1 VHRETKDSRGK
12 IAGRVEGDGDIDM
25 KIAIL
30 VGDGMSDYP
39 IKELGDKTPLEVAK
53 TPNMD
58 AIAKAGTIG
67 LVKTVPRGMKPAS
80 DVANL
85 SILGYD
91 PKLYYSGRGPLEAA
105 NIGIEVAEDEVAFR
119 CNLITAAG
127 DTLAD
132 YSAGH
137 ITDKESKG
145 LLEFLNDKLG
155 GDRIKFY
162 HGKSYRNLAV
172 IKTRSKGELTE
183 LVKCGCTPPHDISGQ
198 SVRKNLP
205 KGKGADLLIKL
216 MEDSRPLLEK
226 HEINKVR
233 VDLGEN
239 PGNMIWLW
247 GQGTNPNMPSFS
259 GMFDINGSVISA
271 VDLVNGIGK
280 LVGLDIIQV
289 PGATGYYDTNYQG
302 KGEYAVNALKDKDF
316 VFVHVEAPDEA
327 GHNGDMRAKIT
338 AIENFDKFV
347 VGAVWDNFK
356 NTRGYRVMVL
366 SDHATPVAL
375 KTHSSDP
382 SPFVMAGDGIE
393 HNGFDS
399 FNEKNAEE
407 AKIKY
412 KSGAALT
419 EALIKR

>member
-1 VHRETKDSRGK
+1 
-12 IAGRVEGDGDIDM
+12 M

-30 VGDGMSDYP
+30 VGDGMSDHP
-39 IKELGDKTPLEVAK
+39 IAELGDKTPLEVAK
-53 TPNMD
+53 IPNMNE
-58 AIAKAGTIG
+58 IAKAGTIG
-67 LVKTVPRGMKPAS
+67 VVKTVPRGMKPAS

-105 NIGIEVAEDEVAFR
+105 NIGIEIGEDEVAFR
-119 CNLITAAG
+119 CNLITASN
-127 DTLAD
+127 DKLAD

-145 LLEFLNDKLG
+145 LMEFLNEKLG
-155 GDRIKFY
+155 SDRIKFY
-162 HGKSYRNLAV
+162 HGKSYRNLVV
-172 IKTRSKGELTE
+172 IKTRSRGELNE
-183 LVKCGCTPPHDISGQ
+183 LLKTDCTPPHDVSGQ
-198 SVRKNLP
+198 PVAKNLP
-205 KGKGADLLIKL
+205 KGKAAELLIGL
-216 MEDSRPLLEK
+216 MQESRDLLEK

-233 VDLGEN
+233 VDLKEN

-247 GQGTNPNMPSFS
+247 GQGTNPKMPAFS
-259 GMFDINGSVISA
+259 GMFGLEGSVISA
-271 VDLVNGIGK
+271 VDLVNGIGR
-280 LVGLDIIQV
+280 LVGLEIVQV

-302 KGEYAVNALKDKDF
+302 KGDYAVNALRSKDF

-347 VGAVWDNFK
+347 VGTVWRHLKETGD
-356 NTRGYRVMVL
+356 YRIMVL
-366 SDHATPVAL
+366 SDHATPVAI
-375 KTHSSDP
+375 KTHVSDP
-382 SPFVMAGDGIE
+382 APFAMAGTGIG

-399 FNEKNAEE
+399 FNEKNAVE
-407 AKIKY
+407 AKLKY

-419 EALIKR
+419 EELVKKRA

>member
-1 VHRETKDSRGK
+1 
-12 IAGRVEGDGDIDM
+12 M

-30 VGDGMSDYP
+30 VGYGMSDYP
-39 IKELGDKTPLEVAK
+39 IAELGDKTPLEVAK
-53 TPNMD
+53 IPNMN

-85 SILGYD
+85 SIMGYD

-105 NIGIEVAEDEVAFR
+105 NLGIDIAEDEVAFR
-119 CNLITAAG
+119 CNLITAAN

-132 YSAGH
+132 YSSGH
-137 ITDKESKG
+137 ITDKESEE
-145 LLEFLNDKLG
+145 LMEFINSKLG
-155 GDRIKFY
+155 SDRVRFY

-172 IKTRSKGELTE
+172 IKTRSKGELAE
-183 LVKCGCTPPHDISGQ
+183 LLKAVCAPPHDVSGQ
-198 SVRKNLP
+198 PISKNLP
-205 KGKGADLLIKL
+205 KGKGSEILVHL
-216 MEDSRPLLEK
+216 MNESRSILEK

-233 VDLGEN
+233 VDLKEN
-239 PGNMIWLW
+239 PANMIWLW

-259 GMFDINGSVISA
+259 GMFGIEGSVISA
-271 VDLVNGIGK
+271 VDLVNGIGR
-280 LVGLDIIQV
+280 LVGLDIVQV
-289 PGATGYYDTNYQG
+289 PGATGYYDTNYKG

-327 GHNGDMRAKIT
+327 GHNGDVRAKIT

-347 VGAVWDNFK
+347 VGAVWRHLKDSDDW
-356 NTRGYRVMVL
+356 RIMVL
-366 SDHATPVAL
+366 SDHATPVSI

-382 SPFVMAGDGIE
+382 APFEMAGSGIG
-393 HNGFDS
+393 HSGFDS
-399 FNEKNAEE
+399 FNEKNAAES
-407 AKIKY
+407 KIKY

-419 EALIKR
+419 EALIKESPGS